1 MELKIKK
8 NKWGHR
14 FITEPKERIDFRK
27 KCKFRDK
34 LGCCEKGC
42 KAFTYSNPRTKI
54 VDTVLIGCTP
64 IVQDC
69 ARVNRWDRRHG
80 LIQPYTIVENKDYL
94 D

>member
-1 MELKIKK
+1 MARKD
-8 NKWGHR
+8 
-14 FITEPKERIDFRK
+14 KEQYGRSWAPS
-27 KCKFRDK
+27 
-34 LGCCEKGC
+34 CEKGC